1 MRIPDIKCYKCGSK
15 MLPVWFTEEEEA
27 VTRDG
32 CRYKTG
38 RKRIALSHLE
48 CPDCFTVECVDD
60 SFDGQWWR

>member
-1 MRIPDIKCYKCGSK
+1 
-15 MLPVWFTEEEEA
+15 MLPVWFTEEEEII
-27 VTRDG
+27 THNG

-60 SFDGQWWR
+60 SFDGQWGGKHE